1 MSAGLRHSIAV
12 CGVGGIGQ
20 FPLFLIWLLLFPS
33 LTLLCA
39 LSSTFPDGIPEVYAW
54 GDNSYGQLGLG
65 DTNIRLQPTE
75 VTACKRMRVMSVSTS
90 DRHTVF
96 VTSHKP
102 LLARDYPMLRDFFKI
117 LEVSLLSLPS
127 SPLFS
132 VSTFLVMCLVSCC

>member
-1 MSAGLRHSIAV
+1 VKNVISMSAGLRHSIAV

-20 FPLFLIWLLLFPS
+20 FS
-33 LTLLCA
+33 
-39 LSSTFPDGIPEVYAW
+39 LSSLFFLSDFSILSLDGIPEVYAW

-65 DTNIRLQPTE
+65 DTNIRLQPTQ
-75 VTACKRMRVMSVSTS
+75 VTACKRMRVMSVSTG

-117 LEVSLLSLPS
+117 LEVKSSLCCPLSPA
-127 SPLFS
+127 
-132 VSTFLVMCLVSCC
+132 VVID

>member
-12 CGVGGIGQ
+12 CGVGGIG
-20 FPLFLIWLLLFPS
+20 LFS
-33 LTLLCA
+33 LVSFEIFFDNAITL
-39 LSSTFPDGIPEVYAW
+39 DGIPEVYAW

-65 DTNIRLQPTE
+65 DTNIRLQPTQ

-102 LLARDYPMLRDFFKI
+102 LLARDHPILRDFYKI
-117 LEVSLLSLPS
+117 LEV
-127 SPLFS
+127 
-132 VSTFLVMCLVSCC
+132 